1 VTQLDLWLQPVSG
14 APVQWAEHNAGVLD
28 DDEAQRWKRYHRQE
42 SQDLFLVAHVATRF
56 VLSHYGT
63 ATPGEWAYERG
74 ENGRPE
80 IADGPAGLRFNI
92 SHTEGMVAV
101 LVHGEADCG
110 VDIEHPGRELDL
122 HTVSRRVFTKYEQA
136 AVFAQSPEQR
146 ADWFFGLWT
155 LKEAFIKAN
164 GKGFALPLKQF
175 SFTMQDVPGVDDNR
189 IGFACDASIDS
200 APDRWGFFVRRTE
213 SGHIVSV
220 AARHDQEPGDASV
233 VIRQLN
239 TEAGCS

>member
-1 VTQLDLWLQPVSG
+1 MLDLWLQSVDERS
-14 APVQWAEHNAGVLD
+14 VNWAEQQSSLLD
-28 DDEAQRWKRYHRQE
+28 SDELHRWQRYQSSETRE
-42 SQDLFLVAHVATRF
+42 LFVVAHVATRH
-56 VLSHYGT
+56 VLSQYGNRD
-63 ATPGEWAYERG
+63 PGSWRFDHG
-74 ENGRPE
+74 TNGRPE
-80 IADGPAGLRFNI
+80 IAGGPTGLRFNI
-92 SHTEGMVAV
+92 SHTNGMVAV